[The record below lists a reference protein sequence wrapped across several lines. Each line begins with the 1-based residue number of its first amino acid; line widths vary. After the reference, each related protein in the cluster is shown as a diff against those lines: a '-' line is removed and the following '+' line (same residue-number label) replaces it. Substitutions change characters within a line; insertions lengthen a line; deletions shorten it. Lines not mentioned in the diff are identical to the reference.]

1 MYENFLNFPWWQKFS
16 RIEIFV
22 EILFRDFCK
31 IRQISSRE
39 ISLKIKT
46 REVLEKLMVLICNN
60 LSYIYM
66 YFCGVKYRFY
76 LSTFLWSL
84 PLLHFP
90 FPTSLFF
97 RNFLHPLKFAG
108 YFSYSFKSFIRILI
122 ILIHAISKNQ

>member
-76 LSTFLWSL
+76 LSTFL
-84 PLLHFP
+84 
-90 FPTSLFF
+90 
-97 RNFLHPLKFAG
+97 
-108 YFSYSFKSFIRILI
+108 
-122 ILIHAISKNQ
+122 